1 VLRTDIREL
10 ISLEDVME
18 LKLGPNGGLVY
29 CMEYPF
35 FRSRILFD
43 MFCNV
48 NVFSMSVYRETTDVV
63 AYIALVQQFMVLTIC
78 NNLCEV
84 VKV

>member
-1 VLRTDIREL
+1 
-10 ISLEDVME
+10 
-18 LKLGPNGGLVY
+18 
-29 CMEYPF
+29 
-35 FRSRILFD
+35 
-43 MFCNV
+43 
-48 NVFSMSVYRETTDVV
+48 MSVYRETTDVV